1 MFEVNKTF
9 FSFLDIFERG
19 TSDQFPYFM
28 MSNMDLHCLPRP
40 LSWALTLYMLVAEN
54 LLDNLEVS

>member
-9 FSFLDIFERG
+9 FLFLTFLKRG

-28 MSNMDLHCLPRP
+28 MSYMDLHCLPRP
-40 LSWALTLYMLVAEN
+40 LSCALALYMLVAED
-54 LLDNLEVS
+54 LLDNLEIS